1 MERGQV
7 PASLNS
13 CTFTICCLVGWRWN
27 TATSP
32 TPRLLMYT
40 HCLDTDNNVEAQIYH
55 LGSIS
60 LDLSSRIDQLGSIS
74 LDRSAWI
81 YQSPVGVDEDLG
93 GGSLVDADHGELRHL
108 AQVPGLDV
116 QVEQLDQSEISV
128 QVT

>member
-40 HCLDTDNNVEAQIYH
+40 HCLDTETQC
-55 LGSIS
+55 
-60 LDLSSRIDQLGSIS
+60 
-74 LDRSAWI
+74 
-81 YQSPVGVDEDLG
+81 
-93 GGSLVDADHGELRHL
+93 
-108 AQVPGLDV
+108 
-116 QVEQLDQSEISV
+116 
-128 QVT
+128 

>member
-40 HCLDTDNNVEAQIYH
+40 HCLDTENNVEAPIY
-55 LGSIS
+55 
-60 LDLSSRIDQLGSIS
+60 QLGS
-74 LDRSAWI
+74 
-81 YQSPVGVDEDLG
+81 QSPVGVDEDLG

-116 QVEQLDQSEISV
+116 QVEQLDQSEISI

>member
-1 MERGQV
+1 MGRGQV

-40 HCLDTDNNVEAQIYH
+40 HCLDTGNNVAAQIYH
-55 LGSIS
+55 LRSVW
-60 LDLSSRIDQLGSIS
+60 IDQLGS
-74 LDRSAWI
+74 
-81 YQSPVGVDEDLG
+81 QSPVGVDEDLG
-93 GGSLVDADHGELRHL
+93 GCSLVDADHGELRHL

-116 QVEQLDQSEISV
+116 QVEQLDQSDISIH
-128 QVT
+128 VT

>member
-40 HCLDTDNNVEAQIYH
+40 HCLDTDNNVEAQISH
-55 LGSIS
+55 LRSII
-60 LDLSSRIDQLGSIS
+60 LDL
-74 LDRSAWI
+74 SAWI
-81 YQSPVGVDEDLG
+81 YQLGSQSPVGVDEDLG

-116 QVEQLDQSEISV
+116 QVEQLDQSEISI

>member
-55 LGSIS
+55 LRSIS
-60 LDLSSRIDQLGSIS
+60 LDLSAL
-74 LDRSAWI
+74 I

-116 QVEQLDQSEISV
+116 QVEQLDQSEISI

>member
-40 HCLDTDNNVEAQIYH
+40 HCLDTDNNV
-55 LGSIS
+55 LSLTS
-60 LDLSSRIDQLGSIS
+60 LDFSHLLGWTRISAAAVWLTLTTASSVTLLRF
-74 LDRSAWI
+74 
-81 YQSPVGVDEDLG
+81 PVLT
-93 GGSLVDADHGELRHL
+93 SRLN
-108 AQVPGLDV
+108 
-116 QVEQLDQSEISV
+116 S
-128 QVT
+128 

>member
-40 HCLDTDNNVEAQIYH
+40 HCLDTDNNFLAQA
-55 LGSIS
+55 SS
-60 LDLSSRIDQLGSIS
+60 DL
-74 LDRSAWI
+74 SAWI
-81 YQSPVGVDEDLG
+81 YQLGYVSLDLSHLLGWTMISAAAVWLTLTTASSVTLLRFPVLTSRLNSWTNQRSVSRSRD
-93 GGSLVDADHGELRHL
+93 
-108 AQVPGLDV
+108 
-116 QVEQLDQSEISV
+116 QL
-128 QVT
+128 

>member
-40 HCLDTDNNVEAQIYH
+40 HCLDTGNNDLAQA
-55 LGSIS
+55 SW
-60 LDLSSRIDQLGSIS
+60 DLSAWICQLGS
-74 LDRSAWI
+74 
-81 YQSPVGVDEDLG
+81 QSPVGVDEDLG

-116 QVEQLDQSEISV
+116 QVEQLDQSEISI